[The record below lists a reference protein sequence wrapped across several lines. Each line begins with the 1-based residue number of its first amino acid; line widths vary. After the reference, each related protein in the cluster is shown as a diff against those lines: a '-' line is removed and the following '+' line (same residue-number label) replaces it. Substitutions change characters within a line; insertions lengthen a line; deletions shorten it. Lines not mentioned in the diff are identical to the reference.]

1 MAPAILA
8 QPNPDLPAHFS
19 TPLPPMDTIF
29 ISELRIET
37 RIGIYAW
44 EQQAPQTLQLDL
56 EIGLRGKHAADSDR
70 IEDTI
75 DYAEVVAG
83 IRKLFAQQ
91 HFSLL
96 EHAAESIAQMVIRDF
111 KAPWLRIKIAK
122 LAPLAGVKQLGVII
136 ERGKKQ

>member
-1 MAPAILA
+1 
-8 QPNPDLPAHFS
+8 
-19 TPLPPMDTIF
+19 MDTIF

-44 EQQAPQTLQLDL
+44 EQQAPQVVQLDL

-75 DYAEVVAG
+75 DYAKVVAA
-83 IRKLFAQQ
+83 IRRLFTGM

-96 EHAAESIAQMVIRDF
+96 EHAAESVAQMVITDF
-111 KAPWLRIKIAK
+111 KAPWLRVTIAK
-122 LAPLAGVKQLGVII
+122 LAPLAGVRKLGISI
-136 ERGKKQ
+136 ERGTRN

>member
-1 MAPAILA
+1 
-8 QPNPDLPAHFS
+8 
-19 TPLPPMDTIF
+19 MDTIF

-44 EQQAPQTLQLDL
+44 EQQASQTIQLDL
-56 EIGLRGKHAADSDR
+56 EIGLKGRHAADSDR

-75 DYAEVVAG
+75 DYAEVVAS
-83 IRKLFAQQ
+83 IKKLFAAQ

-96 EHAAESIAQMVIRDF
+96 EHAAEAIASMIIKDF
-111 KAPWLRIKIAK
+111 KAPWMRVSIAK
-122 LAPLAGVKQLGVII
+122 LAPLAGVRKLGITI

>member
-1 MAPAILA
+1 
-8 QPNPDLPAHFS
+8 
-19 TPLPPMDTIF
+19 MDTIL

-75 DYAEVVAG
+75 DYAEVVAD